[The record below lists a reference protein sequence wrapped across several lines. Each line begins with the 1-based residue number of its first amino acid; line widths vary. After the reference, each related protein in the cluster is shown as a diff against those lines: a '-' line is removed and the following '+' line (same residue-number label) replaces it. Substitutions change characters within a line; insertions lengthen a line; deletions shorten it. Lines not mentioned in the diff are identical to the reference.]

1 MKSLIQRVLVFML
14 LVSLAFLLFD
24 SPILGRLLYP
34 LQYEDVIVQYA
45 NRHELDPSLVAAVI
59 RVESNYRPQ
68 AVSRK
73 GARGLMQVL
82 PTTGEWI
89 LRMQGT
95 PLPLEQVEEQLFEP
109 EFNISL
115 GTWYLAFLTRK
126 FEGDKAKILAA
137 YNAGQGQ
144 VDAWLEQG
152 VWDGT
157 YENRDQIP
165 FAETRDYLGKVEK
178 AQIRYRSYYNLP

>member
-1 MKSLIQRVLVFML
+1 MKNFNRVLVYLL
-14 LVSLAFLLFD
+14 LVCLVFLLID

-34 LQYEDVIVQYA
+34 LQYEDLIVHYA
-45 NRHELDPSLVAAVI
+45 NRHKLDPSLVAAVI

-73 GARGLMQVL
+73 GARGLMEVL
-82 PTTGEWI
+82 PTTGKWI
-89 LRMQGT
+89 LRMKGT
-95 PLPLEQVEEQLFEP
+95 PLSLDQVEEQLFVP

-126 FEGDKAKILAA
+126 FDGEKAKILAA

-144 VDAWLEQG
+144 VSAWLEQD

-157 YENRDQIP
+157 FENRDQIP
-165 FAETRDYLGKVEK
+165 FAETRDYLGKVKK
-178 AQIRYRSYYNLP
+178 AQIRYRRFYNLP